1 MDGDLQME
9 KLMLFCFALVI
20 VLAAC
25 AGEESAPSRTTV
37 ESSASYQ
44 ALLNVNGDEY
54 LLGSS
59 EDIGKYQIDTEIGE
73 VVKKISFEL
82 YPYKSFESN
91 YLEEGTKL
99 YSVKES
105 NYVLLAEIEP
115 GKYELFSK

>member
-1 MDGDLQME
+1 MK

-25 AGEESAPSRTTV
+25 AGEESAPSPTTV

-73 VVKKISFEL
+73 VVKKISLEL